1 MRPVLGFVLGS
12 FLLMA
17 SAALAGPPAILP
29 PGPAQPSNGPVPAI
43 PEPAALALFVLG
55 AGVVGVAIRRRQ
67 S

>member
-1 MRPVLGFVLGS
+1 VNALRPLVL
-12 FLLMA
+12 
-17 SAALAGPPAILP
+17 AALVLASPAFAGAPPIVP
-29 PGPAQPSNGPVPAI
+29 TSQPANRNVPSI

>member
-1 MRPVLGFVLGS
+1 MRFLAGWLLS
-12 FLLMA
+12 FSLLALPALADAPIGAGGPA
-17 SAALAGPPAILP
+17 SAARVA
-29 PGPAQPSNGPVPAI
+29 SI

>member
-1 MRPVLGFVLGS
+1 MRLLALILGS
-12 FLLMA
+12 ALLA
-17 SAALAGPPAILP
+17 LPALAGPPAIRQVP
-29 PGPAQPSNGPVPAI
+29 PTTQPVSRTVPSI

>member
-1 MRPVLGFVLGS
+1 MRLVLVL
-12 FLLMA
+12 A
-17 SAALAGPPAILP
+17 SALFAASALAGPPLLP
-29 PGPAQPSNGPVPAI
+29 AAPATQPTQPANQPVPAI

>member
-1 MRPVLGFVLGS
+1 MRFLPPAVLAFVLALPA
-12 FLLMA
+12 F
-17 SAALAGPPAILP
+17 AAPPATS
-29 PGPAQPSNGPVPAI
+29 GVPEI

>member
-1 MRPVLGFVLGS
+1 MKALLVLASLALAS
-12 FLLMA
+12 PLLA
-17 SAALAGPPAILP
+17 AGPPIA
-29 PGPAQPSNGPVPAI
+29 PAQPANQNVPAI

>member
-1 MRPVLGFVLGS
+1 MRFLVNTVLATA
-12 FLLMA
+12 LLA
-17 SAALAGPPAILP
+17 LPALAGPPLIR
-29 PGPAQPSNGPVPAI
+29 PAAKPAPSAVPAI

>member
-1 MRPVLGFVLGS
+1 ML
-12 FLLMA
+12 A
-17 SAALAGPPAILP
+17 AGPPIA
-29 PGPAQPSNGPVPAI
+29 PGQTANQNVPAI

>member
-1 MRPVLGFVLGS
+1 MRFLAGWLLS
-12 FLLMA
+12 FSLLALPALADPPTSAGGPA
-17 SAALAGPPAILP
+17 SAARPARV
-29 PGPAQPSNGPVPAI
+29 ASI

>member
-1 MRPVLGFVLGS
+1 MRFVSSLVV
-12 FLLMA
+12 A
-17 SAALAGPPAILP
+17 SALIALPALAGPPVSQPQA
-29 PGPAQPSNGPVPAI
+29 AQGSTRRVPAI

>member
-1 MRPVLGFVLGS
+1 MRFLAGWLLS
-12 FLLMA
+12 FSLLALPALADAPTSAGGPA
-17 SAALAGPPAILP
+17 SAARPARV
-29 PGPAQPSNGPVPAI
+29 ASI